1 MSQNEKL
8 FGETP
13 CGTKKR
19 NSYSNGKEGG
29 FYSKQLLHLPTQV
42 VCRQWLKMK
51 YSFVRSANHA
61 LQKNVISKARTPTL
75 FQFEFKEREIQ
86 RLLAKTTQSA
96 ALMSRLSKA
105 RILEMEMANK
115 KYMTTKNNVLI

>member
-1 MSQNEKL
+1 MSQNEKV

-19 NSYSNGKEGG
+19 ILIQMERKEGG
-29 FYSKQLLHLPTQV
+29 FYSKLLHLPTQV

-61 LQKNVISKARTPTL
+61 LQKNVISKARTPIPI
-75 FQFEFKEREIQ
+75 RIQ
-86 RLLAKTTQSA
+86 RA
-96 ALMSRLSKA
+96 
-105 RILEMEMANK
+105 
-115 KYMTTKNNVLI
+115 

>member
-13 CGTKKR
+13 MRNHKKR
-19 NSYSNGKEGG
+19 ILIQTVERRILFKGL
-29 FYSKQLLHLPTQV
+29 QHLPTQV

-61 LQKNVISKARTPTL
+61 LQKNVISKARIIPI
-75 FQFEFKEREIQ
+75 RMQ
-86 RLLAKTTQSA
+86 RA
-96 ALMSRLSKA
+96 
-105 RILEMEMANK
+105 
-115 KYMTTKNNVLI
+115 

>member
-1 MSQNEKL
+1 MLCK
-8 FGETP
+8 
-13 CGTKKR
+13 
-19 NSYSNGKEGG
+19 
-29 FYSKQLLHLPTQV
+29 
-42 VCRQWLKMK
+42 
-51 YSFVRSANHA
+51 
-61 LQKNVISKARTPTL
+61 KNVISKARTPTL

-86 RLLAKTTQSA
+86 RLLAKTTTQSA

>member
-1 MSQNEKL
+1 MRNQKKEFLFKWKGRWFLFKALAPAHTSSLSSMVKNEIFIREECKS
-8 FGETP
+8 
-13 CGTKKR
+13 CSAKKCHFQST
-19 NSYSNGKEGG
+19 NPYTI
-29 FYSKQLLHLPTQV
+29 Y
-42 VCRQWLKMK
+42 
-51 YSFVRSANHA
+51 
-61 LQKNVISKARTPTL
+61 
-75 FQFEFKEREIQ
+75 QFEFKEREIQ

>member
-1 MSQNEKL
+1 MLCKKMSFPKHEPL
-8 FGETP
+8 
-13 CGTKKR
+13 
-19 NSYSNGKEGG
+19 Y
-29 FYSKQLLHLPTQV
+29 
-42 VCRQWLKMK
+42 
-51 YSFVRSANHA
+51 
-61 LQKNVISKARTPTL
+61 
-75 FQFEFKEREIQ
+75 QFEFKEREIQ

>member
-1 MSQNEKL
+1 MSQNEKV

-19 NSYSNGKEGG
+19 ILIQMERKEGG
-29 FYSKQLLHLPTQV
+29 FYSKLLHLPTQV

-61 LQKNVISKARTPTL
+61 LQKMSFPKHEPL
-75 FQFEFKEREIQ
+75 YQFEFKEREIQ
-86 RLLAKTTQSA
+86 RLLAKTT
-96 ALMSRLSKA
+96 
-105 RILEMEMANK
+105 
-115 KYMTTKNNVLI
+115 KYHCCSTNE

>member
-1 MSQNEKL
+1 MKNFLVKPHAE
-8 FGETP
+8 P
-13 CGTKKR
+13 KKR

-29 FYSKQLLHLPTQV
+29 FYSKLLHLPTQV

-61 LQKNVISKARTPTL
+61 LQKNVISKARTPIL
-75 FQFEFKEREIQ
+75 YQFEFKEREIQ
-86 RLLAKTTQSA
+86 RLLAKTTTQSA